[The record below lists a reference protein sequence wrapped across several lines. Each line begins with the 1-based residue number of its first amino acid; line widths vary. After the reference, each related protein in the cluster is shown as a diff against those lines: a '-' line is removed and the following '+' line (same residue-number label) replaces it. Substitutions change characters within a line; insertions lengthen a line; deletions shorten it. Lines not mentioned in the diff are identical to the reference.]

1 MALVKQVRPALNKS
15 EGEAAQVSPKVL
27 EDVCLLDM
35 KLHQAQGELE
45 GRGPSS
51 PFSQRHTL
59 DQVQE
64 NGWIVF
70 MSPIS
75 ASK

>member
-1 MALVKQVRPALNKS
+1 MALIKQVRPALNKS

-45 GRGPSS
+45 GRGRAAL
-51 PFSQRHTL
+51 FLNATHWTRFKKMA
-59 DQVQE
+59 
-64 NGWIVF
+64 G
-70 MSPIS
+70 
-75 ASK
+75 